1 MKFINKIFVFELFI
15 MIMLIIT
22 PIIFFIFFYSIF
34 YTIFHNNTIYCFFFE
49 RKEYNWYK
57 KMNKVSLEEFYVAT
71 YKILCKKYP
80 NYWILIYNNEAFI
93 HGKRN
98 TALTHYK
105 RGSKKLYNK
114 LLPLIQQ
121 YEKL

>member
-1 MKFINKIFVFELFI
+1 
-15 MIMLIIT
+15 MLIIT

-80 NYWILIYNNEAFI
+80 NYWILIHNNEASI
-93 HGKRN
+93 HIRN

-114 LLPLIQQ
+114 LLPLSMKN
-121 YEKL
+121 YNK